1 MSDDSGDTID
11 PQAILPC
18 ERVSHAASASST
30 IWAAKNLAANGFRI
44 TQAEAKMRR
53 DGVDNKGD
61 ANRTHY
67 AVGKKVRETIADL
80 GGTMPEELPTPEQS
94 IQQLERAEQKR
105 IAARQQ
111 PSLFLTDTRISMRKQ
126 PLAQLLGRGRMS
138 LWIVWAASGRGPCRH
153 CAPSRR
159 SPAHS
164 RGRWRGY
171 LCDCG
176 HCWQL
181 CPRQPARRRRP
192 G

>member
-1 MSDDSGDTID
+1 MGS
-11 PQAILPC
+11 
-18 ERVSHAASASST
+18 EE
-30 IWAAKNLAANGFRI
+30 LAANWFRI

-111 PSLFLTDTRISMRKQ
+111 PSLFLTDT
-126 PLAQLLGRGRMS
+126 
-138 LWIVWAASGRGPCRH
+138 
-153 CAPSRR
+153 
-159 SPAHS
+159 
-164 RGRWRGY
+164 
-171 LCDCG
+171 DE
-176 HCWQL
+176 
-181 CPRQPARRRRP
+181 
-192 G
+192 